1 LAYAESTSSAL
12 PVETVQVTRT
22 SRRKLQ
28 LQNLLFV
35 VSLLVM
41 AGLLAWLSTRYSIDA
56 DWTRGGRNTL
66 SLDSRQL
73 LDEMPDV
80 IHITAFATENDLVRG
95 HIRDLVGRYQ
105 RYKPG
110 VELQFVNPDA
120 EPERVRD
127 LGISM
132 DGELLIAYQGR
143 SDKIQA
149 LSEQSLTN
157 ALLRIA
163 RQKQRKVA
171 FLTGHGEADPQGK
184 GNHDYGQFGELL
196 SHKGIELTRLNLAE
210 SPDIPSDI
218 NLLVIA
224 APRVTLLA
232 GEVHILNNFVKQGG
246 NLLWLAEP
254 GSLEG
259 LEPLAET
266 LGVEL
271 LPGVVVDATTRLFG
285 IENPAFAIIASYP
298 MHPVTREMN
307 SVTLFPQAAA
317 LEVESPEPWRA
328 EPLLTT
334 LDRSWTE
341 IGPISGTIKFDNDSD
356 ERMGPLDIGFAFTRS
371 RAAKAGTS
379 SDEDK
384 GEQRVVVIGD
394 SDFLSNTYLGN
405 AGNVDLGL
413 NLFNWLNHDDEF
425 IAITARTAGDV
436 NLDLSRLSQAVIGF
450 GFLFGAPLLLLGS
463 GIAVWWRRRNR

>member
-1 LAYAESTSSAL
+1 MK
-12 PVETVQVTRT
+12 VTRT
-22 SRRKLQ
+22 SRRQLQ
-28 LQNLLFV
+28 LQNLVFV
-35 VSLLVM
+35 IGLLVM
-41 AGLLAWLSTRYSIDA
+41 TGLLGWLSTRYSLEA

-73 LDEMPDV
+73 LDEMPDT
-80 IHITAFATENDLVRG
+80 IHITAFATENDAVRG

-105 RYKPG
+105 RYKPD
-110 VELQFVNPDA
+110 VDLQFINPDA
-120 EPERVRD
+120 EPERIRD
-127 LGISM
+127 LGISV
-132 DGELLIAYQGR
+132 DGELLLAYQGR

-171 FLTGHGEADPQGK
+171 FLSGHGEADPQGK
-184 GNHDYGQFGELL
+184 ANHDYGQFGELL
-196 SHKGIELTRLNLAE
+196 GRKGIELTRLNLAE
-210 SPDIPSDI
+210 TPSIPADI
-218 NLLVIA
+218 NMLVIA
-224 APRVTLLA
+224 APQVTLLP
-232 GEVHILNNFVKQGG
+232 GEVHILNNYVKQGG

-254 GSLEG
+254 GSLAG

-266 LGVEL
+266 LGVEF
-271 LPGVVVDATTRLFG
+271 LPGVVVDATTQLFG
-285 IENPAFAIIASYP
+285 IENPAFAIIPGYP
-298 MHPVTREMN
+298 MHPITREMT
-307 SVTLFPQAAA
+307 SLTLFPQAAA
-317 LEVESPEPWRA
+317 LEVDAQEPWQA
-328 EPLLTT
+328 QPLLTT

-341 IGPISGTIKFDNDSD
+341 IGAISGTIKFDEDSD
-356 ERMGPLDIGFAFTRS
+356 ERMGPLDIAYALTRN
-371 RAAKAGTS
+371 RAAKTAAG

-394 SDFLSNTYLGN
+394 SDFLSNAYLGN

-436 NLDLSRLSQAVIGF
+436 NLELGRWTQTGIAF